1 MAEHDPVQAFF
12 EERSDEDQ
20 KKARDRQ
27 LAGLRKAFDEARA
40 YAQARDAEKTGGIPR
55 HDRDLKYDAVAR
67 AVKGEIPV
75 LFQANTL
82 VQIKSVLSFADEQKL
97 TKVVLVGGDDAWRVA
112 DELKARDIPVITGS
126 TYDLPARR
134 SDPYDASFSLP
145 EKLAQAGVRFCISDG
160 GTAFGAMNA
169 RNLPYNAA
177 MASAFGLSRDD
188 ALKSIT
194 LYPAQIL
201 GVADRLGSIEPG
213 KVADLFI
220 ADGDPL
226 EIATHVEQVYI
237 AGKPISMET
246 RQTRLFEKYDHRPRG
261 PKARKK

>member
-1 MAEHDPVQAFF
+1 
-12 EERSDEDQ
+12 
-20 KKARDRQ
+20 
-27 LAGLRKAFDEARA
+27 
-40 YAQARDAEKTGGIPR
+40 
-55 HDRDLKYDAVAR
+55 
-67 AVKGEIPV
+67 
-75 LFQANTL
+75 
-82 VQIKSVLSFADEQKL
+82 
-97 TKVVLVGGDDAWRVA
+97 
-112 DELKARDIPVITGS
+112 
-126 TYDLPARR
+126 
-134 SDPYDASFSLP
+134 
-145 EKLAQAGVRFCISDG
+145 
-160 GTAFGAMNA
+160 
-169 RNLPYNAA
+169 

-201 GVADRLGSIEPG
+201 GVADRLGSIEVG

-261 PKARKK
+261 RRRGRSRVAGAAPRRAGAWAHSMTATRCCAR